1 MPYGAVAH
9 RNVPRQRALFPLRQ
23 RPNRRQT
30 PRVSVGGLAVFLCRF
45 APWRAKRSPLSTR
58 HAEKTGRAP
67 GSLQKLATVST
78 PWRRK
83 VRPEP
88 NVVAQWRSRAYHLS
102 TAQLSRA
109 VHVVLLRALPLER
122 GAKEKFRLPLSGVP
136 RACRLQCNSSLRRKR
151 LCLIAL
157 RSSTFHYP

>member
-1 MPYGAVAH
+1 MALSHTAMCRNSAPCSHSANGQTADRHPVCPSAVW
-9 RNVPRQRALFPLRQ
+9 P
-23 RPNRRQT
+23 
-30 PRVSVGGLAVFLCRF
+30 FLCAGSSHRGQN
-45 APWRAKRSPLSTR
+45 AALCRLGMPK
-58 HAEKTGRAP
+58 KNGRAP

-88 NVVAQWRSRAYHLS
+88 NVVAQWRSRAHHLS

-122 GAKEKFRLPLSGVP
+122 GAKENFRLPLSGVP
-136 RACRLQCNSSLRRKR
+136 RACRLQCNSFLHSKR

-157 RSSTFHYP
+157 RSSTIHYP

>member
-1 MPYGAVAH
+1 MALPRTAMCRNSAPCSHSANGQTADRHLVCPSAVWPFL
-9 RNVPRQRALFPLRQ
+9 RVGSRRGRQNVALWPTQ
-23 RPNRRQT
+23 
-30 PRVSVGGLAVFLCRF
+30 
-45 APWRAKRSPLSTR
+45 
-58 HAEKTGRAP
+58 HAEENGRAP

-88 NVVAQWRSRAYHLS
+88 NVVAQWRSRAHHLS

-122 GAKEKFRLPLSGVP
+122 GAKENFRLPLSGVP
-136 RACRLQCNSSLRRKR
+136 RACRLQCNSFLHSKR

-157 RSSTFHYP
+157 RSSTIHYP